1 MSDFCRLVA
10 ARRWHWLVVLLVV
23 TGCQTT
29 TDPGPIYKL
38 QAPEDRALAAPVAVS
53 ITDKRS
59 AKERSYRR
67 GAVQPA
73 DYQNGIETL
82 TLENFEPQISELL
95 KQSFA
100 QQLATLP
107 TPPVWAD
114 VEVTRFRALIDRR
127 EILAAEYE
135 RQLLADQVDS
145 AVDIGIGIGNGGPG
159 GVAGGLMAAAV
170 ASNSLRELE
179 EQRSSWDHAMAG
191 VTCEIEMHVEL
202 HWPNGQRKAFDLQA
216 KSHSMPP
223 GNEQF
228 VDLADGMNGMKWNI
242 SPTVEQAITQIGEQ
256 LHAQAAL
263 LLTGMATAGV
273 RETLPTDDG
282 VDPPQAAGSSGE
294 RNEPTPPPFEA
305 ARPTSEISGSAKL

>member
-1 MSDFCRLVA
+1 MSDCCRCVA
-10 ARRWHWLVVLLVV
+10 TRGYWWLVLLLL
-23 TGCQTT
+23 TGCQTAAN
-29 TDPGPIYKL
+29 PGPIYKL
-38 QAPEDRALAAPVAVS
+38 QAPQERALAAPVAVS
-53 ITDKRS
+53 ITDKRP

-67 GAVQPA
+67 GAIEPA

-82 TLENFEPQISELL
+82 TLDNFEPQITDLL

-100 QQLATLP
+100 EQLATLP

-114 VEVTRFRALIDRR
+114 VEITRFRALIDRR

-135 RQLLADQVDS
+135 RHLMAGQVGS

-179 EQRSSWDHAMAG
+179 EQRSSWDHALAG

-202 HWPNGQRKAFDLQA
+202 HWPNGQRDAFELQA

-223 GNEQF
+223 LNERF
-228 VDLADGMNGMKWNI
+228 VDLADGMKWNI
-242 SPTVEQAITQIGEQ
+242 SPTVEKAISQIGDK
-256 LHAQAAL
+256 LHTQAAQL
-263 LLTGMATAGV
+263 FHGTAPG
-273 RETLPTDDG
+273 P
-282 VDPPQAAGSSGE
+282 AM
-294 RNEPTPPPFEA
+294 EPLPPPRAATQAPVVGQFE
-305 ARPTSEISGSAKL
+305 